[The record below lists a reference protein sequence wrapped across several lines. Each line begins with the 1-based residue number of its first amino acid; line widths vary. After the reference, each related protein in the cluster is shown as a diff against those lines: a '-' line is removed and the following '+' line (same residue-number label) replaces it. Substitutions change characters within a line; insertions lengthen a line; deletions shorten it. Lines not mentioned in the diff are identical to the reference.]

1 MTNNK
6 VLKKKELAS
15 GISVGLLKGHTVTPI
30 PLTRSVAPSRRKG
43 LKTNRST
50 LVSEVIREV
59 CGFAPYER
67 NLIELVKIGS
77 ASTYKRA
84 FKFAKR
90 RLGTH
95 RRAKAKMSEIS
106 SIVELQ
112 RKRRN

>member
-1 MTNNK
+1 MVEK
-6 VLKKKELAS
+6 EMKKRELRS
-15 GISVGLLKGHTVTPI
+15 GVSVGLLKGHTVTPL
-30 PLTRSVAPSRRKG
+30 PLTSSVRPSRRKG
-43 LKTNRST
+43 LKTNRSA

-77 ASTYKRA
+77 ASTSKRA

-95 RRAKAKMSEIS
+95 RRAKAKMNEVAN
-106 SIVELQ
+106 IVEQQ
-112 RKRRN
+112 RKRRA